1 MLSHLDYPDDI
12 KSELESEISYALE
25 AAETKTSEAIEEMQY
40 VLEQYEDIKSHIDD
54 MRGMF

>member
-12 KSELESEISYALE
+12 KSELESEISDALE

>member
-12 KSELESEISYALE
+12 KSELESEISDALE

-40 VLEQYEDIKSHIDD
+40 VLEQYSDIKSHIDD